1 MMRNDMQNIKAP
13 RRDYKTRR
21 RIICAVCFLIMII
34 CLVLDIYF
42 IKELL

>member
-1 MMRNDMQNIKAP
+1 MRNDMQNIKAP

-21 RIICAVCFLIMII
+21 RIICTICVLIMIA
-34 CLVLDIYF
+34 CLILDIYF